1 MSAEI
6 IQFIPRAP
14 KIKSIDDQ
22 LPGTALIRT
31 LNAITSHRDY
41 DQDQGPY
48 IEDSSNWGDALVTR
62 YLNGEP
68 LDSLEE
74 NGPNQSA

>member
-31 LNAITSHRDY
+31 LNAITSHR
-41 DQDQGPY
+41 
-48 IEDSSNWGDALVTR
+48 L
-62 YLNGEP
+62 
-68 LDSLEE
+68 
-74 NGPNQSA
+74 

>member
-41 DQDQGPY
+41 DREGPY

-68 LDSLEE
+68 LYTLDE